1 MSAVTSPYGPGKTRS
16 KDGRFPASESLRN
29 LLAPRPSDGIVAKR
43 QATVTGH
50 VTDSS
55 RGMRESRAGGGGG
68 GGAVTG
74 RDCYGGRRVSAIALR
89 IHPTRGGRARA
100 SEPSESS
107 RVSAKRAANSAR
119 SRTRVAFARARG
131 IV

>member
-55 RGMRESRAGGGGG
+55 RGMRESRAGGG
-68 GGAVTG
+68 
-74 RDCYGGRRVSAIALR
+74 RGRRNRARLLWRSTGLR
-89 IHPTRGGRARA
+89 DRAKDSSYARRARA
-100 SEPSESS
+100 RE
-107 RVSAKRAANSAR
+107 RAE
-119 SRTRVAFARARG
+119 
-131 IV
+131 